1 MINQLQSR
9 SYVSVPDWKTHE
21 INLGGV
27 TYPYYFGYD
36 CLPQLADM
44 IIGFDAD
51 LILLVTD
58 DTVLDLHGADLIE
71 LLAAHVPVEVLST
84 PAGEGIKTNQVLVS
98 HLEQAI
104 AVGASRRSVVVAFG
118 GGVPGNLAGLMAALL
133 YRGVRLIHI
142 PTTIMAATDS
152 TISFKQTINS
162 TKGKNHI
169 GTYYVPEC
177 VITDVKL
184 MQTLPDREVRSGFSE
199 AIKNSLSI
207 CPEDI
212 SDLRAL
218 LSSGNLTSSDALLW
232 LIDTAI
238 QAKVAVT
245 VNDSREQKTGLILE
259 YGHTVGHAIEMCDYR
274 LKGANGLSHGES
286 VALGMLSAAYLSS
299 KMCGLP
305 EEILRLHHEFI
316 VELLGVPARL
326 PQCITTDHVMRQVLK
341 DNKRGYLNVAQ
352 NEAAMVL
359 LYNLGEPATTGTL
372 PLVAVPL
379 DYVQQSIEYLVRA
392 TK

>member
-9 SYVSVPDWKTHE
+9 SHVSVPDWKTHE

-341 DNKRGYLNVAQ
+341 DNKRGYLSVAQ

>member
-9 SYVSVPDWKTHE
+9 SHVSVPDWKTHE

>member
-9 SYVSVPDWKTHE
+9 SHVSVPDWKTHE

-326 PQCITTDHVMRQVLK
+326 PQGITTDHVMRQVLK

-359 LYNLGEPATTGTL
+359 LQKLGEPATTGTL

>member
-9 SYVSVPDWKTHE
+9 SHVSVPDWKTHE

-379 DYVQQSIEYLVRA
+379 DYVQQSIEYLVPA